1 MPFIGLSLMHVG
13 HTGEKKERDA
23 RMIGRD
29 GREFPQIKER
39 MMGLVAFYRDSSHP
53 GNAPYSLE
61 SIWGMDDNE
70 LDCHH
75 DFIQWLFPTDTP
87 SQYNDDAPIL
97 TPDMAKIFREDADIQ
112 RHMRR
117 SLERFQAFLGMARN
131 HEGNLILVRRPAYA
145 WGSFTHNHLR
155 ITRVLRSLGLAGLTT
170 ERDALW
176 VLLRDSAEDSSLG
189 ITRRTLAFWQQAAL
203 D

>member
-1 MPFIGLSLMHVG
+1 
-13 HTGEKKERDA
+13 
-23 RMIGRD
+23 
-29 GREFPQIKER
+29 
-39 MMGLVAFYRDSSHP
+39 
-53 GNAPYSLE
+53 
-61 SIWGMDDNE
+61 
-70 LDCHH
+70 
-75 DFIQWLFPTDTP
+75 
-87 SQYNDDAPIL
+87 
-97 TPDMAKIFREDADIQ
+97 MAKIFREDADIQ